1 MLTQAMPAVVQAL
14 SGALPPAALKQL
26 TQALGNCQ
34 QPMTGRQ
41 DINLQPRQPPMDGGL
56 LPDGQWD
63 PNQYLDLFPD
73 SDQLGGLFFDTAFG
87 PNINTNYAGNTFNF
101 PTSQQFGIN
110 NYYGGNTLNVGG
122 NSFFNSITTNNI
134 NTTNIN
140 NRNVFGGGGGFG
152 PAPPGVPGQPGEPG
166 AGGQPG
172 EPGPPGPG
180 GTGPTK
186 TGSFIKTVKPKR
198 ELLEVKPV
206 PLDITATLNDDCTI
220 EVKLEPK
227 VVYQV
232 TAKEFL
238 VAAESESG
246 QAYVP

>member
-56 LPDGQWD
+56 LPEGQWD

-122 NSFFNSITTNNI
+122 NSFFENITTNNI
-134 NTTNIN
+134 TNNNTTN
-140 NRNVFGGGGGFG
+140 RNIFGGGGGGG
-152 PAPPGVPGQPGEPG
+152 PPPPGAPGEPG
-166 AGGQPG
+166 APGSDGQPG
-172 EPGPPGPG
+172 VPGAP
-180 GTGPTK
+180 GTGGAGPTR
-186 TGSFIKTVKPKR
+186 TGTFVKSVRPKR
-198 ELLEVKPV
+198 GKVTVNPLPVEIRARLNEETCEVEVDPIIIYV
-206 PLDITATLNDDCTI
+206 PDAS
-220 EVKLEPK
+220 
-227 VVYQV
+227 Q
-232 TAKEFL
+232 EFL

>member
-134 NTTNIN
+134 NTNNIN
-140 NRNVFGGGGGFG
+140 NQFFPGGGLG
-152 PAPPGVPGQPGEPG
+152 PAPPGIPGQPGEPG

-172 EPGPPGPG
+172 EPGPPGAG
-180 GTGPTK
+180 GAGPTK
-186 TGSFIKTVKPKR
+186 TGSFIKTLRPKR
-198 ELLEVKPV
+198 EKIEIENTPV
-206 PLDITATLNDDCTI
+206 EIRARLNDACEI
-220 EVKLEPK
+220 EVDPLVLP
-227 VVYQV
+227 VVKIKQ
-232 TAKEFL
+232 FL
-238 VAAESESG
+238 VAVDGEFG